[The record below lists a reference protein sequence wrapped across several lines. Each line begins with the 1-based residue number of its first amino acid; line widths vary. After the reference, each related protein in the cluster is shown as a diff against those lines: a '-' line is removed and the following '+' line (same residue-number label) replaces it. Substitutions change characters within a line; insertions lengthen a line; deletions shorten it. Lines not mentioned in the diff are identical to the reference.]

1 MPDIF
6 RPCGL
11 WPARLLCP
19 WDSPGKHT
27 GVGCHFLLHV
37 TSYRWNQKVFF
48 DTHFCLGWVTY
59 PLVINFHE
67 WRWLY
72 VFLPFPSPP
81 WLRYVSSAF
90 PHTLSWRLL
99 SVDFQTSTATTWFR
113 SHVIRGA
120 SHRNPRDTAPLFST
134 GLRPTR
140 LGSPSFWTVRLWP
153 HSRNDRIVFTQ
164 RGFSAVVCEHD
175 VNYRTPCTVKGPFL
189 ISEWFINFAS
199 LPAWC
204 QVSLWH

>member
-1 MPDIF
+1 MESKGI
-6 RPCGL
+6 L
-11 WPARLLCP
+11 WHALLSWLSNLPSCHKLSWMKMAVYFPAL
-19 WDSPGKHT
+19 SFST
-27 GVGCHFLLHV
+27 V
-37 TSYRWNQKVFF
+37 TKV
-48 DTHFCLGWVTY
+48 CV
-59 PLVINFHE
+59 V
-67 WRWLY
+67 R
-72 VFLPFPSPP
+72 
-81 WLRYVSSAF
+81 F

-99 SVDFQTSTATTWFR
+99 SVDFQTSTATTRFR

-140 LGSPSFWTVRLWP
+140 LGSPSFWTMRLWP

-164 RGFSAVVCEHD
+164 RSSSAVVCEHD